1 MKIVRFKWEQ
11 AAKYGIIDDSD
22 VLSMEG
28 DILGDFS
35 AGEKL
40 CDLDEIE
47 ILPPV
52 EPGLVVGLG
61 GNYHSLLAVDTSVHS
76 KPEAFLKPQSAV
88 IGHMDKIVYP
98 KNIVDNVHMEAEL
111 AFVMKKQA
119 SRVPEGSGKDY
130 ILGYTCAN
138 DVTAHIED
146 DRGHTRAK
154 GFYTFCPIGPYLVID
169 EIDPDNTTI
178 TSRLNGKLVQDHD
191 STSGMIYN
199 VSKIINYIT
208 EFMTL
213 NPLDVVLTGTARPPA
228 LLNVGDTVEIEV
240 GGIGTLQNTVVD

>member
-11 AAKYGIIDDSD
+11 GARYGIIDGND

-40 CDLDEIE
+40 GNLDEVE

-52 EPGLVVGLG
+52 DPGLVVGLG

-76 KPEAFLKPQSAV
+76 KPESFLKPKSAV
-88 IGHMDKIVYP
+88 IGHLGKIIYPKIV
-98 KNIVDNVHMEAEL
+98 DSVHMEAEL
-111 AFVMKKQA
+111 AFIMKRQA
-119 SRVPEGSGKDY
+119 SHIPEGSGKDY

-138 DVTAHIED
+138 DVTAHIND
-146 DRGHTRAK
+146 DRGHTRGK
-154 GFYTFCPIGPYLVID
+154 GFYTFCPIGPYTVTD
-169 EIDPDNTTI
+169 IDPDNTTI
-178 TSRLNGKLVQDHD
+178 TSRLNGKVVQDHD
-191 STSGMIYN
+191 QTSGMIFN
-199 VSKIINYIT
+199 INKIVSYIT
-208 EFMTL
+208 EYMTL

-228 LLNVGDTVEIEV
+228 MLNVGDVVEIEV
-240 GGIGTLQNTVVD
+240 EGIGTLQNTVVD

>member
-11 AAKYGIIDDSD
+11 APRYGIIDGND

-28 DILGDFS
+28 DLLGDITP
-35 AGEKL
+35 GKKL
-40 CDLDEIE
+40 STLDKIE
-47 ILPPV
+47 VLPPV

-88 IGHMDKIVYP
+88 IGHLGKIIYP
-98 KNIVDNVHMEAEL
+98 RGIVDNVHMEAEL
-111 AFVMKKQA
+111 AFVVKKQA
-119 SRVPEGSGKDY
+119 SHVPEDRGKDY

-154 GFYTFCPIGPYLVID
+154 GFYTFCPIGPYLIID

-178 TSRLNGKLVQDHD
+178 TSWLNGKLVQEKD
-191 STSGMIYN
+191 STSDMVYN
-199 VSKIINYIT
+199 VGKIISYIT

-228 LLNVGDTVEIEV
+228 LLNPGDVVEIEV
-240 GGIGTLQNTVVD
+240 AGIGKLQNTVVE

>member
-11 AAKYGIIDDSD
+11 AARYGIIDGND

-40 CDLDEIE
+40 SNLDEVE

-88 IGHMDKIVYP
+88 IGHLGKIIYP
-98 KNIVDNVHMEAEL
+98 KIVDNVHMEAEL
-111 AFVMKKQA
+111 AVIMKRQA
-119 SRVPEGSGKDY
+119 SHVPEGSGKDY
-130 ILGYTCAN
+130 ILGYTCTN
-138 DVTAHIED
+138 DVTAHIEE

-154 GFYTFCPIGPYLVID
+154 GFYTFCPIGPYIVTD
-169 EIDPDNTTI
+169 IDPDNTTI
-178 TSRLNGKLVQDHD
+178 TSRLNGELVQDRD
-191 STSGMIYN
+191 STSGMVYN
-199 VSKIINYIT
+199 VNKIISYIT

-228 LLNVGDTVEIEV
+228 LLNVGDVVEIEIE
-240 GGIGTLQNTVVD
+240 GIGSLQNTVVD

>member
-11 AAKYGIIDDSD
+11 AARYGIIDGND

-40 CDLDEIE
+40 CSLDEIE

-52 EPGLVVGLG
+52 EPGIVVGLG

-76 KPEAFLKPQSAV
+76 KPEPFLKPRSAV
-88 IGHMDKIVYP
+88 IGHLGGIIYP
-98 KNIVDNVHMEAEL
+98 KIVDNIHMEAEL
-111 AFVMKKQA
+111 AIIMKREA
-119 SRVPEGSGKDY
+119 SHVPEGSGKDY

-154 GFYTFCPIGPYLVID
+154 ALYTFCPIGPYIVTD
-169 EIDPDNTTI
+169 DIDPDNTTI
-178 TSRLNGKLVQDHD
+178 TSWLNGELVQDHD
-191 STSGMIYN
+191 STTDMVYN
-199 VSKIINYIT
+199 IDKIISFIT

-213 NPLDVVLTGTARPPA
+213 NPLDVILTGTARPPA
-228 LLNVGDTVEIEV
+228 LLNVGDVVEIEV
-240 GGIGTLQNTVVD
+240 GGIGKLKNTIVE